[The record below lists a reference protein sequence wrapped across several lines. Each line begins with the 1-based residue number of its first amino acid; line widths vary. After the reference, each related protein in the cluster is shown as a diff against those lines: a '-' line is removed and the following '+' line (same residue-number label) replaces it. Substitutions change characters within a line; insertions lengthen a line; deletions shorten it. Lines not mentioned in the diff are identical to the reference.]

1 MIQIF
6 HFVHGTMM
14 AAVGDAMKPFVFFLL
29 LINSGLVLADPNTDP
44 QLVRLETTINK
55 LQQEQQSVYQQFQ
68 MTEELRQI
76 EIEEINSIVTQNPA
90 TMTSVDPHLL
100 NYDENIRLQRERQ
113 ERIQLYTRDLG
124 RLNSRYSELADQK
137 KALLDQMI
145 ELAQQPKP

>member
-1 MIQIF
+1 
-6 HFVHGTMM
+6 MM

-29 LINSGLVLADPNTDP
+29 LINSGLVLANPNTDP

-68 MTEELRQI
+68 MTEELRKI

-90 TMTSVDPHLL
+90 TMTSVDPRLL

-113 ERIQLYTRDLG
+113 ERIQLYTRDLD